1 MFNKNI
7 KTIIKVGGMSC
18 NHCADKVTKALESLD
33 DIRKVKVNLKN
44 NSVTILS
51 DKELNIKV
59 VESTINSLGY
69 KYEGVSNE
77 EN

>member
-1 MFNKNI
+1 MVHGI
-7 KTIIKVGGMSC
+7 KRG
-18 NHCADKVTKALESLD
+18 
-33 DIRKVKVNLKN
+33 DINEKKN

-51 DKELNIKV
+51 DKELNIKA

-69 KYEGVSNE
+69 IYEGVSNE